1 MYLDDIINLPEKV
14 AKLPEVG
21 TVLVRARL
29 LSRHALAIQREYQH
43 LLAERDKLRADIYET
58 WTREERKESGL

>member
-21 TVLVRARL
+21 TMLKQAKFLSDRATAIKSQYARL
-29 LSRHALAIQREYQH
+29 LMD
-43 LLAERDKLRADIYET
+43 RDDFISEIHEI